1 METVSQSL
9 TPIVV
14 PTKLLL
20 HGDRSSDTTSTSM
33 APNSTIP
40 LPKPF
45 EFARPE
51 EWPRWIKRFE
61 RYRVVTGLNKK
72 DGPTQVSTLIYAMG
86 EKAED
91 VLTSLSMSADE
102 LKDYSAVKTK
112 LEGHFVKKRNII
124 FERARFNQRR
134 QEEGE
139 PVDAFITSLF
149 TLAEHCQF
157 GTLHDDLIRDR
168 IVFGLRDSRLSEKMQ
183 LDDTLTMERA
193 ITSARQSEA

>member
-1 METVSQSL
+1 MRMPVARLEESTWKLYLRVLRQSL
-9 TPIVV
+9 YP
-14 PTKLLL
+14 
-20 HGDRSSDTTSTSM
+20 RSHYYMVTGVRYDIHIYM
-33 APNSTIP
+33 ATNSTIP

-61 RYRVVTGLNKK
+61 RYRVVTELNKK
-72 DGPTQVSTLIYAMG
+72 DGPTQVSTLIYAKG

-112 LEGHFVKKRNII
+112 LEGHFVKKRYII

-134 QEEGE
+134 Q
-139 PVDAFITSLF
+139 
-149 TLAEHCQF
+149 
-157 GTLHDDLIRDR
+157 
-168 IVFGLRDSRLSEKMQ
+168 
-183 LDDTLTMERA
+183 
-193 ITSARQSEA
+193 